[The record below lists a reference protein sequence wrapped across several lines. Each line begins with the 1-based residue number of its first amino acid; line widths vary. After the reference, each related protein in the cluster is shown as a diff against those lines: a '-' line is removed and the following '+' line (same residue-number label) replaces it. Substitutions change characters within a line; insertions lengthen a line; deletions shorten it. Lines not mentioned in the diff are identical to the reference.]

1 MKKYVLVV
9 AITLVTFLF
18 TSLESGAQKN
28 TVSRQENIE
37 SPECSQEAEDL
48 YARLD
53 VINEMDKSGMPREE
67 KKALREEV
75 KTIQQRLQEM
85 GNGVYISAGAVI
97 IILLLL
103 LILL

>member
-1 MKKYVLVV
+1 MKKYILIV
-9 AITLVTFLF
+9 AITFGTILF
-18 TSLESGAQKN
+18 SSLESGAQKN
-28 TVSRQENIE
+28 ADLRQENIE
-37 SPECSQEAEDL
+37 NPECSQEAEDL

-75 KTIQQRLQEM
+75 KTIQQKLQEM

-103 LILL
+103 IILL